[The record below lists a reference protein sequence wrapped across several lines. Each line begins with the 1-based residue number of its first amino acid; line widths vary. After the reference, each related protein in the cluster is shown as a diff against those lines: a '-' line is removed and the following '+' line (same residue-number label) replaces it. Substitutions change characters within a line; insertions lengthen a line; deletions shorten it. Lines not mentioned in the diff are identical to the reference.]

1 MNSLRTVIGFL
12 GLVSALAAQPV
23 MVSLVSPASGVA
35 GGAEAEVELV
45 AFNRSAAEQ
54 SFTPPTALFAELT
67 LGAQS
72 HRVELRAEPRSEQS
86 SDRLAP
92 GAFTTQRYTFTMP
105 AAAPGKAILE
115 AALAGF
121 APVRGVLDVQPATAA
136 SVASPAPARGAE
148 TRSGHVEKPTTNLVR
163 AEPAASVI
171 QRTFAQRIAPHEPV
185 YFIYGSDGP
194 AAKFQ
199 FSFKYKMLEF
209 SELGDDRMART
220 LQFAFTQRSLWD
232 IDGESSPF
240 YDTSYMP
247 EVIYESL
254 TPKPEE
260 RDTWFSWLGYQAGF
274 RHESNGRDG
283 PVSRSLNVVFVRPVF
298 AFGMLDG
305 WHLLVVPEFYSYVDT
320 LEDNRDLKYYRGY
333 GRLSLVF
340 GRNDGPS
347 LMAAV
352 WAGKDF
358 KRRTVQLD
366 LTYPIRTKLLNFET
380 YFLIQYFNG
389 YGESLLSYREKS
401 ETVRA
406 GISLVR

>member
-1 MNSLRTVIGFL
+1 MNALRSVIGFL
-12 GLVSALAAQPV
+12 SLISALAAQPV
-23 MVSLVSPASGVA
+23 TVSLVPPAASVA
-35 GGAEAEVELV
+35 AGAEAEVELI
-45 AFNRSAAEQ
+45 AINRSATEQ
-54 SFTPPTALFAELT
+54 AFNPPSALLAELT
-67 LGAQS
+67 VGAQS
-72 HRVELRAEPRSEQS
+72 HRVELRAVTDEPRSA
-86 SDRLAP
+86 DRLAP
-92 GAFTTQRYTFTMP
+92 GAFMSRRYTFAMP
-105 AAAPGKAILE
+105 HITPGKAILE
-115 AALAGF
+115 ATLAGF
-121 APVRGVLDVQPATAA
+121 TPLRGVLDVQAA
-136 SVASPAPARGAE
+136 ANVTEAPARVASA
-148 TRSGHVEKPTTNLVR
+148 RPHHVDKPTTNLVR

-171 QRTFAQRIAPHEPV
+171 QRTFAQRVAPHEPV
-185 YFIYGSDGP
+185 YFIYGSEGP

-199 FSFKYKMLEF
+199 LSFKYKMLEF
-209 SELGDDRMART
+209 SEVGNDRMART

-232 IDGESSPF
+232 LDGESSPF

-254 TPKPEE
+254 APKPEE

-283 PVSRSLNVVFVRPVF
+283 PVSRSLNVVYVRPVF

-305 WHLLVVPEFYSYVDT
+305 WHLLVVPEFFTYVDT

-347 LMAAV
+347 LMATM

-358 KRRTVQLD
+358 KHRTVQLD

-389 YGESLLSYREKS
+389 YGESLLSYREQS

>member
-1 MNSLRTVIGFL
+1 MNVLRTFIGFL
-12 GLVSALAAQPV
+12 GLASALAAQSV
-23 MVSLVSPASGVA
+23 TVSLVPPAASVA
-35 GGAEAEVELV
+35 AGSEAEIELV
-45 AFNRSAAEQ
+45 ALNRSATEHVFIA
-54 SFTPPTALFAELT
+54 PTALLAELT

-72 HRVELRAEPRSEQS
+72 HRVELRAVASADQK

-92 GAFTTQRYTFTMP
+92 GAFTAQRYTFAVP
-105 AAAPGKAILE
+105 AGAQGQAILE
-115 AALAGF
+115 TTLAGF
-121 APVRGVLDVQPATAA
+121 SPLRGVLDVQAAATAA
-136 SVASPAPARGAE
+136 SDTPAQVASARPE
-148 TRSGHVEKPTTNLVR
+148 HVDKPTTNLVR

-171 QRTFAQRIAPHEPV
+171 QRTFVNRLAPHEPV

-209 SELGDDRMART
+209 SDVDRDSMART

-254 TPKPEE
+254 APKPEE
-260 RDTWFSWLGYQAGF
+260 RDTWFTWLGYQAGF

-283 PVSRSLNVVFVRPVF
+283 PVSRSLNVVYARPVF

-305 WHLLVVPEFYSYVDT
+305 WHLLVVPEFYTYVDT
-320 LEDNRDLKYYRGY
+320 LEDNRDLKDYRGY
-333 GRLSLVF
+333 GKLSLVF

-347 LMAAV
+347 LMATM

-358 KRRTVQLD
+358 KHRTIQLD

-380 YFLIQYFNG
+380 YFLVQYFNG
-389 YGESLLSYREKS
+389 YGESLLSYSEKS